1 MPYDS
6 HLYQILA
13 PNPALVA
20 SQLDPEAFAKHY
32 TAGSVRYYAGKVVFA
47 EIDLDYRHP
56 YFKIDDA
63 LAALQPHPDG
73 RPKATKFI
81 STYRVLE
88 HIDLEAIQRLFLST
102 PEGYTLGLAPAPY
115 DKTHEAGFLRIY
127 ANIAPLRMLVMSRL
141 DFPAFGKYITD
152 PDFPKGAPKQFYT
165 QVDLDIEHFLE
176 EFEERPTMHPPIPGL
191 HPSNLRAAIM
201 ELRAEPSKL
210 TKGLRLDSAFDTI
223 PYKTIRHGFMFA
235 SQEATRFFP
244 MPTLDEIE
252 ATHYRFWRAM

>member
-13 PNPALVA
+13 PNPGLVA

-56 YFKIDDA
+56 YFKIDEA
-63 LAALQPHPDG
+63 LAGLQPHPDG

-102 PEGYTLGLAPAPY
+102 PEGYTLGLDPAPY

-127 ANIAPLRMLVMSRL
+127 ADIAPLRMLVMSRL

-152 PDFPKGAPKQFYT
+152 PGFPKGAPKQFYT
-165 QVDLDIEHFLE
+165 QIELDIEHFLE

-201 ELRAEPSKL
+201 ELRAEPDKL
-210 TKGLRLDSAFDTI
+210 TKGLRLDSAFETM
-223 PYKTIRHGFMFA
+223 PYKVIRHGFMFA
-235 SQEATRFFP
+235 SQETTRFFP
-244 MPTLDEIE
+244 MPSSEQIE
-252 ATHYRFWRAM
+252 ATNYRFWRAM